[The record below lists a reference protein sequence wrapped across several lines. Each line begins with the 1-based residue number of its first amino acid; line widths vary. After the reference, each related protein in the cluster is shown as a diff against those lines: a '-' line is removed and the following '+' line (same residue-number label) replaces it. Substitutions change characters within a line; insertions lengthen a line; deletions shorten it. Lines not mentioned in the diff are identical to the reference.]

1 MQRCDIFFFDACV
14 EFFVVPAAE
23 DDRGAK
29 IMDEME
35 FVDFS
40 PWNSPNTVSLV
51 VLGILFSLSEN
62 DCHDR
67 GKSAGQCNQPFCGHK
82 IVIGAE
88 FFTDL
93 RLT

>member
-35 FVDFS
+35 FVDFI
-40 PWNSPNTVSLV
+40 PRNFPE
-51 VLGILFSLSEN
+51 VLF
-62 DCHDR
+62 
-67 GKSAGQCNQPFCGHK
+67 P
-82 IVIGAE
+82 
-88 FFTDL
+88 
-93 RLT
+93 